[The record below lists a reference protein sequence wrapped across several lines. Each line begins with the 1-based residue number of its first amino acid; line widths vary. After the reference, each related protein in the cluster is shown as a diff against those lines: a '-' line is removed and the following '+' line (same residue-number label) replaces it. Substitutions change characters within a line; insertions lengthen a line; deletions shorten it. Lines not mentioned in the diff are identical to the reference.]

1 MIRLKTYKFNE
12 LYKMSSGISSKPEQ
26 AGYGSPFLSFSTIFN
41 NYFLP
46 DKLPDAMNT
55 SKEEQE
61 NYSIRKGD
69 VFLTRTSE
77 TLGELAMSSVS
88 LKDYPK
94 ATFSGFA
101 KRLRPIQKDITYDK
115 FMGFYLRSEYFRKII
130 NNNATMTL
138 RASFNEN
145 IFSYIKVQLP
155 DYQTQV
161 QIGNLLYNLE
171 EKKALNDKINKE
183 LESLAKTIYDYWF
196 VQFDFPNEEG
206 KPYKTSGGKMVW
218 NETLKQ
224 QIPEGWSNGTLSD
237 IGDII
242 GGSTPSKKNSDY
254 FSSNGTAWITPR
266 DLSMNLGNKFIV
278 RGNLDVSDLGIK
290 AASLK
295 IMPKGTV
302 LLSSRAPIGYMA
314 VANGIVTTNQG
325 FKSFVPKKNY
335 STPFMFY
342 AIKNSLPEIIKNAS
356 GSTFKEVSGSVL
368 KTIKITLPPKSIIS
382 NYTKKVS
389 SIFERQSTLEL
400 ENNELTGLRDW
411 LLPMLINGQ
420 VKFR

>member
-46 DKLPDAMNT
+46 DELPDAMNT

-77 TLGELAMSSVS
+77 TLDELAMSSVS
-88 LKDYPK
+88 LKDYPT

-101 KRLRPIQKDITYDK
+101 KRLRPIQRDITYDK

-130 NNNATMTL
+130 NSNATMTL

-161 QIGNLLYNLE
+161 QIGDLLYKLE
-171 EKKALNDKINKE
+171 EKKELNDKINKE
-183 LESLAKTIYDYWF
+183 LETLAKTIYDYWF

-218 NETLKQ
+218 NETLKLK
-224 QIPEGWSNGTLSD
+224 IPEGWSNGTLSD

-266 DLSMNLGNKFIV
+266 DLSMNVGNKFIV

-290 AASLK
+290 SASLK

-314 VANGIVTTNQG
+314 IANGIVTTNQG

-335 STPFMFY
+335 STSFMFY
-342 AIKNSLPEIIKNAS
+342 TIKNSLPEIIKNAS

-389 SIFERQSTLEL
+389 AIFERQSTLEL
-400 ENNELTGLRDW
+400 ENNELTELRDW

-420 VKFR
+420 VKV